1 MDATADQAPRI
12 VAPDV
17 VGMVVDEARDVAAA
31 AGVTLA
37 PPDPDG
43 PPLAALTWRTGL
55 RVTGQRPAP
64 GTPMARWD
72 SLVVTWESGPGVGV
86 REPRRPLPRSV
97 PGHASRD

>member
-1 MDATADQAPRI
+1 MDFDADARI

-37 PPDPDG
+37 QPDPDG

-55 RVTGQRPAP
+55 RVTGQHPAP
-64 GTPMARWD
+64 GASMARWD
-72 SLVVTWESGPGVGV
+72 SLVVTWESGPDAGV
-86 REPRRPLPRSV
+86 RQPRRPLPRSV
-97 PGHASRD
+97 PGHAPRE